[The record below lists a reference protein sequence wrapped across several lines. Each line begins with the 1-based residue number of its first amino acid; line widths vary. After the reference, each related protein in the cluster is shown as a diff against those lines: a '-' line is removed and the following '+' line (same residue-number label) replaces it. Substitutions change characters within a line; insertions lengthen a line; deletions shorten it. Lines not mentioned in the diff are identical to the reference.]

1 MAGTENG
8 DAEMKLVVRNDRD
21 RQRFISFISQ
31 VDLSKAF
38 TAIFEPLKKK
48 RTLRQNKLIHYW
60 FQILEDET
68 GTSAEAWKE
77 HYKKKYLTVY
87 RDDCFGEE
95 VETVQSTAD
104 LTTVELNEF
113 LKKISLDASENGY
126 YLPWPDDMG
135 YDDMILKYGG

>member
-1 MAGTENG
+1 V
-8 DAEMKLVVRNDRD
+8 KLIVRNDRD
-21 RQRFISFISQ
+21 RDRFIEFIKQ
-31 VDLSKAF
+31 IKLEKPF

-48 RTLRQNKLIHYW
+48 RTLRQNRLAHMW

-77 HYKKKYLTVY
+77 HYKRKFLTVY

-95 VETVQSTAD
+95 VETVMSTKD
-104 LTTVELNEF
+104 LTTVETNEF
-113 LKKISLDASENGY
+113 LKKINLDASENGY

-135 YDDMILKYGG
+135 YDDMILRYGG